1 MQKVYLRHKRGKKM
15 CCCGKT
21 RLNKAFHLLALVVL
35 LFGLWYRSF
44 GVIIAAIVVALI
56 GHLTELLTRKA
67 TASIETVVARK
78 KRR

>member
-1 MQKVYLRHKRGKKM
+1 M

-35 LFGLWYRSF
+35 IFGLWYRNL
-44 GVIIAAIVVALI
+44 GVIIAAVIVALI
-56 GHLTELLTRKA
+56 GHLTELLTRKTTVA
-67 TASIETVVARK
+67 IETVTARK

>member
-1 MQKVYLRHKRGKKM
+1 M

-35 LFGLWYRSF
+35 IFGLWYRNLS
-44 GVIIAAIVVALI
+44 VIIAGVVVALI
-56 GHLTELLTRKA
+56 GHLTELLTRKTVA
-67 TASIETVVARK
+67 TKSEAVAARK